1 MFAMDGKRKL
11 DTDAIV
17 ATAMEEEEGRKKQKK
32 GTAPGQQ
39 GKTTSLYAAST
50 RAPVMRLSQC
60 RVPMQ
65 VCQRK
70 D

>member
-1 MFAMDGKRKL
+1 MDGKRKI

-17 ATAMEEEEGRKKQKK
+17 ATAMQEEEGRKKQRK

-39 GKTTSLYAAST
+39 GKAISLYAVCT
-50 RAPVMRLSQC
+50 RAPVMRLNRR

>member
-1 MFAMDGKRKL
+1 MDGKRKL

-17 ATAMEEEEGRKKQKK
+17 ATALQEEEGRKKQKK
-32 GTAPGQQ
+32 GIAPGQL
-39 GKTTSLYAAST
+39 GKAMSLFAES
-50 RAPVMRLSQC
+50 RAPVMRLNRC

-70 D
+70 H